1 MLSLRFMF
9 TVVTGL
15 LSVRNRKGELRS
27 TVPVPS
33 ESLLDDMEQLLRSPL
48 EEFDLV
54 DEDSARTVR

>member
-9 TVVTGL
+9 SVVTGL

-54 DEDSARTVR
+54 DEDSAQTVR